1 LHDVQRVAIVIK
13 LEIFVENGFTYCT
26 EYIKYNLEKMSAPT
40 IVNVRNFDL
49 NRLTFV
55 VGPKKAGRMPSVNMK
70 YDGQAFNLRFPSKM
84 GVRMWSRTDDKT
96 GNTSYTLTTNMKG
109 CDPYARERSTGT
121 SDTDALYNLVVFD
134 LKEKILSVAEEKS
147 KEWFGKKRERAGL
160 LDAFKEMYRASAD
173 RIDGEYVPNGKY
185 PPSMTLKLPVYDN
198 KVSTDVIND
207 SGNPVYLTPDTLGK
221 VFENNV
227 EVNMVASPSLY
238 IIAGGSFG
246 ITWRLNYA
254 QVFQRSRIN
263 AASVFMTEEATE
275 EATETAETAEE
286 ESVEQTPVEASPPP
300 TQSAPARKKRTTAG
314 Q

>member
-1 LHDVQRVAIVIK
+1 
-13 LEIFVENGFTYCT
+13 
-26 EYIKYNLEKMSAPT
+26 MSAPA

-84 GVRMWSRTDDKT
+84 PVRMWSRTDDKT

-109 CDPYARERSTGT
+109 CDPYARERATGT
-121 SDTDALYNLVVFD
+121 SDIDALYNLVVFD

-160 LDAFKEMYRASAD
+160 LDAFKEMFRASAD

-207 SGNPVYLTPDTLGK
+207 TGNPVYLTPETLGK

-227 EVNMVASPSLY
+227 EVSMVASPSLY

-263 AASVFMTEEATE
+263 AASVFLTEEAAET
-275 EATETAETAEE
+275 TETAEADAEE
-286 ESVEQTPVEASPPP
+286 DSTQASAPVEPAPEPPA
-300 TQSAPARKKRTTAG
+300 SAPARKKRTTAG

>member
-1 LHDVQRVAIVIK
+1 MLHHLYKVQPK
-13 LEIFVENGFTYCT
+13 KE
-26 EYIKYNLEKMSAPT
+26 MSAPM
-40 IVNVRNFDL
+40 IVNVRNFDV

-55 VGPKKAGRMPSVNMK
+55 VGPKKAGRMPSISMK
-70 YDGQAFNLRFPSKM
+70 YDGQPFNLRFPNKM
-84 GVRMWSRTDDKT
+84 SVRMFSRTDEKT
-96 GNTSYTLTTNMKG
+96 GNTTYTLSTNMKG
-109 CDPYARERSTGT
+109 CDPYARERAAGA
-121 SDTDALYNLVVFD
+121 SDIEVLYNTIVFD

-160 LDAFKEMYRASAD
+160 LDAFKDMYRVSAD

-185 PPSMTLKLPVYDN
+185 PPSMSLKLPVYDN
-198 KVSTDVIND
+198 KVSTDVINE

-254 QVFQRSRIN
+254 QVFQRSRLT
-263 AASVFMTEEATE
+263 AASVF
-275 EATETAETAEE
+275 TAEE
-286 ESVEQTPVEASPPP
+286 ETGEETQATEAVEEESVRPSTPVEAPPAP
-300 TQSAPARKKRTTAG
+300 TPSAPARKKRTAAG

>member
-1 LHDVQRVAIVIK
+1 
-13 LEIFVENGFTYCT
+13 
-26 EYIKYNLEKMSAPT
+26 M
-40 IVNVRNFDL
+40 IVNVRNFDV

-55 VGPKKAGRMPSVNMK
+55 VGPKKAGRMPSINMK
-70 YDGQAFNLRFPSKM
+70 YDGQPFNLRFPSKM
-84 GVRMWSRTDDKT
+84 SVRMWTRTDEKT
-96 GNTSYTLTTNMKG
+96 GNTSYTLSTNMKG
-109 CDPYARERSTGT
+109 CDPYARDRATGT
-121 SDTDALYNLVVFD
+121 SDVDALYNLIVFD
-134 LKEKILSVAEEKS
+134 LKEKILATAEEKS

-160 LDAFKEMYRASAD
+160 LDAFKDMYRVSAD

-185 PPSMTLKLPVYDN
+185 PPSITLKLPVYDN
-198 KVSTDVIND
+198 KVSTDVINE

-263 AASVFMTEEATE
+263 AASVFMTEEATGE
-275 EATETAETAEE
+275 ETAEATEATEDDSVRPSTPAEAA
-286 ESVEQTPVEASPPP
+286 PAPAP
-300 TQSAPARKKRTTAG
+300 SAPARKKRAAAG

>member
-1 LHDVQRVAIVIK
+1 
-13 LEIFVENGFTYCT
+13 
-26 EYIKYNLEKMSAPT
+26 M
-40 IVNVRNFDL
+40 IVNVRNFDV

-55 VGPKKAGRMPSVNMK
+55 VGPKKAGRMPSINMK
-70 YDGQAFNLRFPSKM
+70 YDGQPFNLRFPNKM
-84 GVRMWSRTDDKT
+84 SVRMWTRTDDKT
-96 GNTSYTLTTNMKG
+96 GNTSYTLSTNMKG
-109 CDPYARERSTGT
+109 CDPYARERATGT
-121 SDTDALYNLVVFD
+121 SDVDALYNLIVFD
-134 LKEKILSVAEEKS
+134 LKEKILSTAEEKS

-160 LDAFKEMYRASAD
+160 LDAFKDMYRVSAD

-185 PPSMTLKLPVYDN
+185 PPSITLKLPVYDN

-207 SGNPVYLTPDTLGK
+207 TGNPVYLTPDTLGK

-254 QVFQRSRIN
+254 QVFQRSRLTV
-263 AASVFMTEEATE
+263 ASVFTTEEETGE
-275 EATETAETAEE
+275 ETQATETQEE
-286 ESVEQTPVEASPPP
+286 DSVRPSTPVESSPAPAP
-300 TQSAPARKKRTTAG
+300 SAPARKKRTATG

>member
-1 LHDVQRVAIVIK
+1 
-13 LEIFVENGFTYCT
+13 
-26 EYIKYNLEKMSAPT
+26 MSAPT
-40 IVNVRNFDL
+40 IVNVRNFDV

-55 VGPKKAGRMPSVNMK
+55 VGPKKAGRMPTISMK
-70 YDGQAFNLRFPSKM
+70 YDGQPFNLRFPNKM
-84 GVRMWSRTDDKT
+84 AIRMFSRTDEKT
-96 GNTSYTLTTNMKG
+96 GNTTYTLSTNMKG
-109 CDPYARERSTGT
+109 CDPYARERAPGA
-121 SDTDALYNLVVFD
+121 TDIEMLYNTIVFD
-134 LKEKILSVAEEKS
+134 LKEKILSVAEERS

-160 LDAFKEMYRASAD
+160 LDAFKDMYRVSAD

-185 PPSMTLKLPVYDN
+185 PPSMYVKVPVYDN

-207 SGNPVYLTPDTLGK
+207 SGNPVYLTPDTLAK

-254 QVFQRSRIN
+254 QVFQRSRLT
-263 AASVFMTEEATE
+263 AASVFTTEEE
-275 EATETAETAEE
+275 ETGEETQATETLEEDSAQTSAAAEA
-286 ESVEQTPVEASPPP
+286 TPAP
-300 TQSAPARKKRTTAG
+300 TPSAPARKKRAAAG

>member
-1 LHDVQRVAIVIK
+1 
-13 LEIFVENGFTYCT
+13 
-26 EYIKYNLEKMSAPT
+26 M
-40 IVNVRNFDL
+40 IVNVRNFDV

-55 VGPKKAGRMPSVNMK
+55 VGPKKAGRMPSINMK
-70 YDGQAFNLRFPSKM
+70 YDGQPFNLRFPNKM
-84 GVRMWSRTDDKT
+84 SVRMWTRTDDKT
-96 GNTSYTLTTNMKG
+96 GNTSYTLSTNMKG
-109 CDPYARERSTGT
+109 CDPYARERATGT
-121 SDTDALYNLVVFD
+121 SDVDALYNLIVFD
-134 LKEKILSVAEEKS
+134 LKEKILSTAEEKS

-160 LDAFKEMYRASAD
+160 LDAFKDMYRVSAD

-185 PPSMTLKLPVYDN
+185 PPSITLKLPVYDN

-207 SGNPVYLTPDTLGK
+207 TGNPVYLTPDTLGK

-254 QVFQRSRIN
+254 QVFQRSRLT
-263 AASVFMTEEATE
+263 AASVFTTEEETGE
-275 EATETAETAEE
+275 ETQATETQEE
-286 ESVEQTPVEASPPP
+286 DSVRPSTPVESSPAPAP
-300 TQSAPARKKRTTAG
+300 SAPARKKRTATG